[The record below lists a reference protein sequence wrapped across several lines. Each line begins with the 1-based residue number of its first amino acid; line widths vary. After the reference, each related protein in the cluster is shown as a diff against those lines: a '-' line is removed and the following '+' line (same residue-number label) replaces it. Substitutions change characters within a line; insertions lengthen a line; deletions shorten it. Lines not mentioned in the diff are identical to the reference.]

1 MQQLRVLFIG
11 TNDLSGM
18 SGGSICSMRNFDV
31 LKRIFGADNVTHY
44 LLPAET
50 RSTVLDKAKYY
61 LSMIFRKS
69 VYKRLRLNPEQIMA
83 HDIVYIDN
91 AYVAGC
97 IGDIRRKGFRGK
109 IIVFFHNCEYD
120 FRLQDIGHV
129 AGWKFWLHKRVVMH
143 NERMALATADG
154 CVFLTMR
161 DYNREKAVY
170 GMEPKEY
177 VICPI
182 TMPDT
187 YNSSSPALQKEPH
200 DKPIYTFV
208 GSYFG
213 PNIHALQWFVTNVL
227 PYVNIRLRIV
237 GKNMDRL
244 RNDVDVTGIE
254 IYSSVQE
261 VTPYIIDSDY
271 MLFPIFEGS
280 GMKVKT
286 CEALMYGKNIVGTP
300 EAFEGYEIGDYSKVG
315 ACCADDK
322 QFIAAIN
329 TLNMPAFNPYSR
341 QLFLS
346 GYSNHSAERQ
356 FKQLVEALY
365 IIV

>member
-1 MQQLRVLFIG
+1 MRQLKVLFIG

-18 SGGSICSMRNFDV
+18 SGGSMCSMRNFDV
-31 LKRIFGADNVTHY
+31 LKSIFGADNVTHY

-50 RSTVLDKAKYY
+50 RSALQDKVKYY
-61 LSMIFRKS
+61 FSMIFRKS
-69 VYKRLRLNPEQIMA
+69 VYKRLHLNMEQIMA
-83 HDIVYIDN
+83 YDIIYIDN
-91 AYVAGC
+91 AYAAGC
-97 IGDIRRKGFRGK
+97 IDDIIRMGFRGK
-109 IIVFFHNCEYD
+109 VIVFFHNCEYD

-161 DYNREKAVY
+161 DYNREKTIY
-170 GMEPKEY
+170 GMEPKKY

-187 YNSSSPALQKEPH
+187 CNSSFPVSQKDHHE
-200 DKPIYTFV
+200 KPIYTFV

-213 PNIHALQWFVTNVL
+213 PNIHALQWFVTKVL
-227 PYVNIRLRIV
+227 PYVDIRLRIV
-237 GKNMDRL
+237 GKNMDRI
-244 RNDVDVTGIE
+244 RNDMDVTEIE
-254 IYSSVQE
+254 IYSSVPD
-261 VTPYIIDSDY
+261 VTSYILESDY

-315 ACCADDK
+315 ACCANDK

-329 TLNMPAFNPYSR
+329 SLNMPKCNAYSR
-341 QLFLS
+341 QLYLTK
-346 GYSNHSAERQ
+346 YSNHSAEQQ
-356 FKQLVEALY
+356 FKQLVDALY
-365 IIV
+365 KIV